1 MNIISIKEFYERYK
15 NAGRI
20 LPIERIFDEFCSEVA
35 GRKIINFCLV
45 YEGDDKLDFIKH
57 IAQTDTAVV
66 SIYDGDDKL
75 DSIKLTARTDTAVV
89 SIYDEDNKLDFIKH
103 IARTDTAVVSIVTF
117 DSRNLK
123 IEGDEAV
130 YSPKPEIKGKCIALL
145 SDDELLRMLSKAV

>member
-45 YEGDDKLDFIKH
+45 YEGDDKLDFINH
-57 IAQTDTAVV
+57 IARINRDVV
-66 SIYDGDDKL
+66 SI
-75 DSIKLTARTDTAVV
+75 A
-89 SIYDEDNKLDFIKH
+89 
-103 IARTDTAVVSIVTF
+103 TF
-117 DSRNLK
+117 DSRSLK

-130 YSPKPEIKGKCIALL
+130 YSPKPEIKGRCIALL